1 MFLTSILALTDFSAD
16 GERALARAGQIAR
29 EHGAAL
35 RLMYMPFGK
44 HPHCLD
50 ADTRL
55 SQTAIAMEQRLEL
68 TVRTVGAG
76 NHSLDNVLLQAEHAR
91 LLVLPRRSER
101 GILDSWFVG
110 PDAIRFARD
119 CRCPVLVV
127 HGAKR
132 RRLRQIVV
140 GIDFTSASH
149 HRAMLACLLDRD
161 AKVEL
166 FHAVSATGESQL
178 RRADLD
184 RSVRRRYRDNC
195 IEHARVQLGQMT
207 QSLYAH
213 SMPVVSWAQI
223 GEPAEQL
230 MARLALTGADLV
242 LVGKRRRSAAIDCL
256 LRSTAHELLAQEQCD
271 VMVVP
276 EDFKLSA
283 TRSAVQRLKDPA
295 PPQWPPWPA
304 IGRQ

>member
-44 HPHCLD
+44 HPQCLD

-76 NHSLDNVLLQAEHAR
+76 NHSLDNVLLQA
-91 LLVLPRRSER
+91 
-101 GILDSWFVG
+101 
-110 PDAIRFARD
+110 ARD

-256 LRSTAHELLAQEQCD
+256 LRSTAHELLAQAQCD

-295 PPQWPPWPA
+295 PQWPPWPA